1 MSILRDL
8 ANRIREQRDAIAHLT
23 ADLIRVP
30 TENPPGRQY
39 AAAVDVLVSALV
51 GLGLPAERVPL
62 GRELE
67 AVTCAVG
74 KGPTLYF
81 HGHYDVVPATAE
93 GQFDPHVRDGRIWG
107 RGSADM
113 KGALSSMIHALAAL
127 RGTGHGTRVEL
138 VLVPGEETGGSD
150 GMARLSEAGFIDDG
164 AVGAVLGE
172 PTSGVIWNGS
182 RGALTGRVRVR
193 GRSAHVGLHYEGANA
208 FEAAVPILNGLLTL
222 KAEVAGR
229 VTALS
234 IEPESARQSILMLGG
249 EVRGGH
255 QFNLVPDGFE
265 FSVERRFNPEE
276 DMEAERSR
284 LEEVVR
290 TSAPPG
296 VSADLEIFQEAPAS
310 SVSASDPLVVGLADA
325 IAGVTGARPPVELC
339 PGLLESRFYA
349 SRGVPAVAYGPG
361 ELEVSHG
368 PEESVELDRLV
379 ECAVIYAHLAHAWG
393 GEG

>member
-1 MSILRDL
+1 
-8 ANRIREQRDAIAHLT
+8 
-23 ADLIRVP
+23 
-30 TENPPGRQY
+30 
-39 AAAVDVLVSALV
+39 
-51 GLGLPAERVPL
+51 
-62 GRELE
+62 
-67 AVTCAVG
+67 CAVG